1 MPIWKRKPP
10 EDQQRSNQAQQ
21 DAEAS
26 QRSIAAGGLPI
37 QAQRR
42 LSEEMQ
48 AGHPLFSS
56 DLSVNEFSLARNQGY
71 RALSQVM
78 GSSIYQVGWQFNR
91 NYYSWDT
98 RSLELTTVSNAH
110 QHAAL
115 LALGRLE
122 QEAVLLNAHGI
133 IGVRLTTKDYEWG
146 QNLLEYTAI
155 GTAIQLENTPLPP
168 RPFLSDLSGQE
179 FWTLLQAGYYPDGIV
194 TGYCSYFVSLGSRAT
209 QQMRRWYTTGSANQ
223 EIIPFSQA
231 LYTARG
237 LAMDR
242 LLNMSRRLNAH
253 GVVGM
258 HINCARQIE
267 EREANGAKYMDFTV
281 QFSAIGTAITAVK
294 KDHVIPT
301 PQPTLSFTD
310 LRPGTRGETRELTIK
325 D

>member
-10 EDQQRSNQAQQ
+10 EDQQQRNQAQQ

-91 NYYSWDT
+91 SYYSWDT
-98 RSLELTTVSNAH
+98 RSLELTTLSNAH

-133 IGVRLTTKDYEWG
+133 IGVRLTTRDYDWG

-155 GTAIQLENTPLPP
+155 
-168 RPFLSDLSGQE
+168 
-179 FWTLLQAGYYPDGIV
+179 DGIV
-194 TGYCSYFVSLGSRAT
+194 TGYCSYYVSLGSRAT
-209 QQMRRWYTTGSANQ
+209 QQMRGWFGTGSANQ

-242 LLNMSRRLNAH
+242 LLNMSRRLNAL

-267 EREANGAKYMDFTV
+267 EREANGAHYMDLTV
-281 QFSAIGTAITAVK
+281 QFAAIGTAITAVK

-325 D
+325 G